1 MRPGA
6 PISAA
11 EVMQLIQELP
21 EDSATV
27 ASLAA
32 KRSPDGDSNR
42 AGEPAVVTAFRRAR
56 RYRGWTAD
64 RRALFDIRDGLV
76 GKPSPRPWDIDGVAV
91 SDRRVVELIPI

>member
-6 PISAA
+6 PIGAA
-11 EVMQLIQELP
+11 EILQLAQELP
-21 EDSATV
+21 EDSAFV
-27 ASLAA
+27 AALMAN
-32 KRSPDGDSNR
+32 RSSDGDSNR
-42 AGEPAVVTAFRRAR
+42 SGESAAITAFRRAR